1 MKSNFYIEDCKFND
15 NFSIYDGG
23 IFYVL
28 DSYSFIA
35 QNIEAY
41 NSTALEKV
49 SNE

>member
-15 NFSIYDGG
+15 NFSLYDGG
-23 IFYVL
+23 IFHVV
-28 DSYSFIA
+28 DSYLFKA

-49 SNE
+49 